1 MIRNLKALGFA
12 LAALFA
18 LSAVAASTAPA
29 QQGTITSTGPFI
41 VTGTETG
48 AAGSNAWT
56 LFGLKT
62 ECPGS
67 TYSGGLNN
75 TTPHQGLPSGSTT
88 VTITPHYNDEPH
100 GCIVTPGNFRATTD
114 MNGCD
119 YLAHVGVTTGGVAG
133 TYGGTID
140 IVCPVGQEITK
151 TLATNTTDLTAGK
164 LMCIQHIPPQ
174 VGLTGVHITQ
184 TASGHL
190 GLTGPIKGIKITETA
205 SATHRILCPK
215 KETTAAEIDID
226 VTVAGETPFG
236 VATALTLSH
245 P

>member
-1 MIRNLKALGFA
+1 MIRNLKVIGIM

-18 LSAVAASTAPA
+18 LSAGAASTASA
-29 QQGTITSTGPFI
+29 QQGTITSTGPVV

-56 LFGLKT
+56 MFGLKI

-88 VTITPHYNDEPH
+88 VTISPHYADEPH
-100 GCIVTPGNFRATTD
+100 GCLVTPGNFRLTVD

-119 YLAHVGVTTGGVAG
+119 YLIHVGITTGGVAG
-133 TYGGTID
+133 TYGFNTD
-140 IVCPVGQEITK
+140 VVCPAGQEISRTIF
-151 TLATNTTDLTAGK
+151 TNTADLTAGK
-164 LMCIQHIPPQ
+164 VMCVQHVPPQ
-174 VGLTGVHITQ
+174 VGLTGGHVTQ
-184 TASGHL
+184 TTGGHL
-190 GLTGPIKGIKITETA
+190 GLTGPIKGIKMTETA
-205 SATHRILCPK
+205 SPTHGLLCPK
-215 KETTAAEIDID
+215 KETTSAEFDID
-226 VTVAGETPFG
+226 VTVAGETVGG
-236 VATALTLSH
+236 VPTALTLSH